1 MKIAVSTL
9 SDVSM
14 NEGTSVRAKRVFE
27 LLQKKYDCTLIIRG
41 GHRSKSEKVVVIS
54 PSKLWNFQL
63 IPVVLKN
70 RFDLIYCSNDFW
82 GFLTYFTLARLW
94 TCKVIFE
101 AHGILSVERE
111 YSLSA
116 PGPVDKVR
124 IKVRQWREKF
134 VVKHAD
140 CVIAL
145 SLDIFNFYRRFNN
158 DIVLIPVFLDE
169 QRFKPQESSNER
181 TSDHTKEKFVGVI
194 GPFIQGNINNYFLDF
209 VFRNLGAFDEHIKF
223 IIIGECD
230 HKPRNARV
238 RYTGYLRDVQE
249 YVDQLTLLDAVL
261 VPSKFPSFGP
271 LNKILEPMACSL
283 PVFTTTPGAVGLEHI
298 RPGENIFICD
308 ESEIV
313 AKVNES
319 LFDVELMERV
329 GKNARRTIETYYGTE
344 VNNKKLIE
352 VIERLGTP
360 S

>member
-1 MKIAVSTL
+1 MKIAISTL
-9 SDVSM
+9 SDLSM
-14 NEGTSVRAKRVFE
+14 NDGTSVRAKRVFE
-27 LLQKKYDCTLIIRG
+27 LLQRKYDCTLIIRG
-41 GHRSKSEKVVVIS
+41 EQRSKSEKVAVIS

-63 IPVVLKN
+63 IPVLLKN

-82 GFLTYFTLARLW
+82 GFFTYFTLARLW
-94 TCKVIFE
+94 TYKVIFE
-101 AHGILSVERE
+101 AHGILSLERE
-111 YSLSA
+111 YSMSD
-116 PGPVDKVR
+116 PGPVDKVK
-124 IKVRQWREKF
+124 IKVLKWREKF

-145 SLDIFNFYRRFNN
+145 SLDIFNYYQRFNN

-169 QRFKPQESSNER
+169 QRFKPRESLNEQ
-181 TSDHTKEKFVGVI
+181 TSHTEEKLVGVI
-194 GPFIQGNINNYFLDF
+194 GPFIQGHINNYFLDF
-209 VFRNLGAFDEHIKF
+209 VSQNLGAFDERIKF

-238 RYTGYLRDVQE
+238 RYTGYLRDEQE

-271 LNKILEPMACSL
+271 LNKILEPMACSV
-283 PVFTTTPGAVGLEHI
+283 PVFTTPVGAAGLDHI
-298 RPGENIFICD
+298 TTGEDIFICD

-329 GKNARRTIETYYGTE
+329 GKNARRAIEMYYATE

-352 VIERLGTP
+352 IIERLGT
-360 S
+360 SS